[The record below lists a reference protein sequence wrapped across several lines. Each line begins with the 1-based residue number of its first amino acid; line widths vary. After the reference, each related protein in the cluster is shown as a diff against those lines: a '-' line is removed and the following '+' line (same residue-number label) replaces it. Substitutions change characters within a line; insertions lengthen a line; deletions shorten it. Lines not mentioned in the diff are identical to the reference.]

1 MAAGRTARP
10 RNRSVV
16 AARYLVEAD
25 HQQLDQ
31 DNNEGRHGQRN
42 ITLASR
48 RSNTDRLDHSA
59 VWVAD
64 MAETSSRR
72 GDAIVLQKPEPSVS
86 EQSNSAA
93 RVHEQLGPAVASRL

>member
-1 MAAGRTARP
+1 M
-10 RNRSVV
+10 
-16 AARYLVEAD
+16 
-25 HQQLDQ
+25 
-31 DNNEGRHGQRN
+31 
-42 ITLASR
+42 ASR

-72 GDAIVLQKPEPSVS
+72 GDAIGLQKPEPSVS

-93 RVHEQLGPAVASRL
+93 RGARAVGSRSSLAFVNEAD